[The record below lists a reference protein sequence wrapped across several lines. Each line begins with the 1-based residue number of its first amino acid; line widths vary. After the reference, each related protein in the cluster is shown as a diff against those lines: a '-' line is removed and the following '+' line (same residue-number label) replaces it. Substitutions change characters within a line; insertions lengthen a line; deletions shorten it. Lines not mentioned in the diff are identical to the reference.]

1 MTRLGLIRQCLS
13 NNLALWLSLTV
24 AFAVFYYLLL
34 MAALIIRFES
44 LPNYLNAYD
53 WSFNIRRI
61 WLSTPSILDSVTI
74 MKDEWLFE
82 VGFMNYDYGKGISEW
97 SLFIAPFKVL
107 GVLLLTAAV
116 SANLLLL
123 RGRNRVCSVDA
134 VRSASMA
141 AGLGTTLVSLASI
154 TMSWV
159 VCCSTPT
166 WVVGLAMMGLG
177 VSTSL
182 WLEPIGIWVNIL
194 GYFFLIVAIY
204 IAASHGTT
212 ET

>member
-82 VGFMNYDYGKGISEW
+82 VGFMNMTTAKVFQNGVYLSHRSKCRRP
-97 SLFIAPFKVL
+97 FIDGRRNSQLITVAWDVT
-107 GVLLLTAAV
+107 VSVQQARYAALV
-116 SANLLLL
+116 WPQVWARRL
-123 RGRNRVCSVDA
+123 RR
-134 VRSASMA
+134 
-141 AGLGTTLVSLASI
+141 
-154 TMSWV
+154 
-159 VCCSTPT
+159 
-166 WVVGLAMMGLG
+166 
-177 VSTSL
+177 
-182 WLEPIGIWVNIL
+182 
-194 GYFFLIVAIY
+194 
-204 IAASHGTT
+204 
-212 ET
+212 

>member
-97 SLFIAPFKVL
+97 SLFIAPFKVF

-116 SANLLLL
+116 TANLLLL

>member
-13 NNLALWLSLTV
+13 NNLVLWLSLTV

-53 WSFNIRRI
+53 WNFNIRRI
-61 WLSTPSILDSVTI
+61 WLSTPSLLDSVTI

-97 SLFIAPFKVL
+97 SLFIAPFKVF

-116 SANLLLL
+116 TANLLLL
-123 RGRNRVCSVDA
+123 RGRNRVCSAGA

-141 AGLGTTLVSLASI
+141 AGLGTTLASLASI

-194 GYFFLIVAIY
+194 GYVFLIVALF
-204 IAASHGTT
+204 IATSRGTT

>member
-13 NNLALWLSLTV
+13 NNLVLWLSLTV

-53 WSFNIRRI
+53 WNFNIRRI
-61 WLSTPSILDSVTI
+61 WLSTPSLLDSVTI

-116 SANLLLL
+116 S
-123 RGRNRVCSVDA
+123 
-134 VRSASMA
+134 SMA